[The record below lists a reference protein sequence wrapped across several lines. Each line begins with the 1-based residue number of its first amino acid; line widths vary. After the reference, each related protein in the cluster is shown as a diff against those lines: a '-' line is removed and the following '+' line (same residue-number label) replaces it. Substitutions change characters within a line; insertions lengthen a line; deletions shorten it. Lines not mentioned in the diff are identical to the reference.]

1 MQKVSE
7 MSEKLRAVL
16 HLLGSHYISCQ
27 FNKDV
32 LDCGY
37 PTISMLMSYLELCM
51 FCKGKDIDDFEVDD
65 DNDYDNAAIN
75 LSKKVFF
82 VPKGT
87 LA

>member
-1 MQKVSE
+1 
-7 MSEKLRAVL
+7 
-16 HLLGSHYISCQ
+16 
-27 FNKDV
+27 
-32 LDCGY
+32 
-37 PTISMLMSYLELCM
+37 MSYLELCM

-65 DNDYDNAAIN
+65 DNDYDDNYDNAAIN